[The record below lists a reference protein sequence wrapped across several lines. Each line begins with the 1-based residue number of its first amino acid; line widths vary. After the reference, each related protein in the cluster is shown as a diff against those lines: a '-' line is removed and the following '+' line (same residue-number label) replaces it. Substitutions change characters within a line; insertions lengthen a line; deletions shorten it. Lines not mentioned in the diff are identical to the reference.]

1 MQPPFSRAKSG
12 LACVVRDADG
22 CWLLHV
28 WVQPGAKTNSV
39 VGLLDGRLKLRLS
52 APAVDNKANK
62 ALIDFIAK
70 QLGLARRQVFLAAGQ
85 AQRRKKIK
93 IVAEK
98 EPAWERLLPAGL

>member
-1 MQPPFSRAKSG
+1 M
-12 LACVVRDADG
+12 
-22 CWLLHV
+22 
-28 WVQPGAKTNSV
+28 
-39 VGLLDGRLKLRLS
+39 GLLDGRLKLRLS

-62 ALIDFIAK
+62 ALVDFITK
-70 QLGLARRQVFLAAGQ
+70 QLKLTRRQVVLVAGK

>member
-1 MQPPFSRAKSG
+1 MHPPFSSG
-12 LACVVRDADG
+12 ENGLPCVVRDADG

-28 WVQPGAKTNSV
+28 WVQPGAKENSV

-62 ALIDFIAK
+62 ALVDFITK
-70 QLGLARRQVFLAAGQ
+70 QLKLTRRQVVLVAGK